1 MAATMATAMR
11 MVLLVVFLV
20 QMLNV
25 MAASARPLKGD
36 GGWLESGV
44 GSVVVEMLAGLKSKG
59 NPPTHCC

>member
-1 MAATMATAMR
+1 
-11 MVLLVVFLV
+11 
-20 QMLNV
+20 MLNV